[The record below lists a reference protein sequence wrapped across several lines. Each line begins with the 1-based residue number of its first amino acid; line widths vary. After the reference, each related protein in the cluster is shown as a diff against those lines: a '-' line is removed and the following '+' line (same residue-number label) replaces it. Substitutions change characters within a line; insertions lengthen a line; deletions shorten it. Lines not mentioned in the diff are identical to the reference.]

1 MCNAYVSTAIQVAG
15 TALQATQS
23 IRNANYQAAQIKED
37 AKAEEAAAVLREDD
51 RSRRMKA
58 LLADNLSRYSASGV
72 DNSVGTPSDVSAD
85 TASAFARESFMD
97 NYNTDRSVRTSK
109 LQAKNTKR
117 SGTNMAVSSLFD
129 LGSSVAQQ
137 EWED

>member
-1 MCNAYVSTAIQVAG
+1 
-15 TALQATQS
+15 
-23 IRNANYQAAQIKED
+23 
-37 AKAEEAAAVLREDD
+37 
-51 RSRRMKA
+51 
-58 LLADNLSRYSASGV
+58 
-72 DNSVGTPSDVSAD
+72 
-85 TASAFARESFMD
+85 MD

>member
-1 MCNAYVSTAIQVAG
+1 M
-15 TALQATQS
+15 
-23 IRNANYQAAQIKED
+23 KED

-117 SGTNMAVSSLFD
+117 SGVNLATSSLFD
-129 LGSSVAQQ
+129 LGSSIAQQ
-137 EWED
+137 EWDD